1 MKGSPEQQRRT
12 GSLPQG
18 RGPTLGPR
26 PQFSASSLR
35 AEPGVG
41 GGWAQEGA
49 VWLLHLF
56 PRSPADPPV
65 LTKDLFKV
73 FPVVSAVNA

>member
-41 GGWAQEGA
+41 GWAQEGA

-56 PRSPADPPV
+56 PRSPEPP
-65 LTKDLFKV
+65 LCSLKIYLRF
-73 FPVVSAVNA
+73 FQLSAR